1 MIDDLLTLLYF
12 MQSHI
17 VQAPAWVLDSLS
29 PYEIKIFPR
38 HLSVFA
44 AWRQGSGVG
53 ASSCSPHLSWLGQVR
68 WRCLPAGRSFCQ
80 GLPKKTMWNDPSR
93 MKEPQEQV
101 LLGVPQEQASPQRS
115 RVWLLGTQPGCGVDQ
130 PFIHSGC
137 GNAACLNPQLRQ
149 TISWSL
155 FLSPCLGKNRF
166 GNVHFWEG
174 SGCITRQASIQPQL
188 PQGE

>member
-29 PYEIKIFPR
+29 PYEIKFFPR

-53 ASSCSPHLSWLGQVR
+53 ASSCSPHLSQLGQVR

-101 LLGVPQEQASPQRS
+101 LLGVPQEQVSPQRS
-115 RVWLLGTQPGCGVDQ
+115 RVWPLGTQPGCGVDQ
-130 PFIHSGC
+130 PFICSMETLLALIQAETDDQLVSIFVPMPGKKQVSVMYIF
-137 GNAACLNPQLRQ
+137 GKGLAA
-149 TISWSL
+149 
-155 FLSPCLGKNRF
+155 
-166 GNVHFWEG
+166 
-174 SGCITRQASIQPQL
+174 
-188 PQGE
+188 